1 MGEPVPVRKGQQ
13 LEPRQWDW
21 RWEPF
26 REMENMLGRMI
37 RGYSDLTPPSW
48 AGAYLLPPVD
58 IEETDDAYIF
68 EVELPGVRR
77 EDITIE
83 VDAQELHISGQIVE
97 KERKGVVRQSTRR
110 SGGFDYRASLPSGV
124 DPDRAEA
131 QFENGVLTVR
141 IPRSEGKQRRRITI
155 T

>member
-1 MGEPVPVRKGQQ
+1 MGEPVPVRKGQALQ
-13 LEPRQWDW
+13 PWH
-21 RWEPF
+21 WEPF

-37 RGYSDLTPPSW
+37 GGAFPPTGW
-48 AGAYLLPPVD
+48 ASTYLPPVD

-83 VDAQELHISGQIVE
+83 VDGQELHISGQILE
-97 KERKGVVRQSTRR
+97 KERKGIVRQSTRR
-110 SGGFDYRASLPSGV
+110 TGGFDYRATLPSGL
-124 DPDRAEA
+124 DPERAEA
-131 QFENGVLTVR
+131 HFDNGVLTVR
-141 IPRSEGKQRRRITI
+141 IPRSEGKQRRRISI

>member
-1 MGEPVPVRKGQQ
+1 MGEPVPVHKGQA
-13 LEPRQWDW
+13 LEPWHEGRY
-21 RWEPF
+21 WEPF

-37 RGYSDLTPPSW
+37 RGFPSPSW
-48 AGAYLLPPVD
+48 AGAYLPPVD

-77 EDITIE
+77 DDITIE
-83 VDAQELHISGQIVE
+83 VDGQELHIHGQILE
-97 KERKGVVRQSTRR
+97 KERKGIMRQSTRR
-110 SGGFDYRASLPSGV
+110 SGGFDYRATLPSGL

-131 QFENGVLTVR
+131 HFDNGVLTVR

-155 T
+155 S

>member
-1 MGEPVPVRKGQQ
+1 MGEPVPVRKGQALQ
-13 LEPRQWDW
+13 PWH
-21 RWEPF
+21 WEPF

-37 RGYSDLTPPSW
+37 RGYSDPTLPSW
-48 AGAYLLPPVD
+48 AGAYLPPVD

-83 VDAQELHISGQIVE
+83 VDAQELHITGQIME

-110 SGGFDYRASLPSGV
+110 SGGFDYRASLPTGV

-131 QFENGVLTVR
+131 HFDNGVLTVR
-141 IPRSEGKQRRRITI
+141 IPREGKQRRRII
-155 T
+155 IS